1 MNLTPT
7 PIDADLD
14 LAGGGTPN
22 AGAVVVTCPQNPP
35 VSFSTQESLVTP
47 FTQGTQALASL
58 MPESLL
64 DEDLD
69 SAALER
75 RWDGT
80 LTGPSMRKLLE
91 AVRAENWDRD
101 RAGLVLQAMGDGL
114 TLTKACA
121 QLGISRGLVMMWTRL
136 VPQFGA
142 MVAQLQTDLGQRI
155 LDESLEETDPA
166 MARVRIAQAAAF
178 DRRIAKGDS
187 SDVNVAQ
194 GITVTIQKFSTEG

>member
-1 MNLTPT
+1 MTETPT
-7 PIDADLD
+7 PIATCPDLE
-14 LAGGGTPN
+14 GGGTPN
-22 AGAVVVTCPQNPP
+22 GAALDITCPKNSP
-35 VSFSTQESLVTP
+35 VSLLEPTSHVTP
-47 FTQGTQALASL
+47 FTQGTQALAAL

-64 DEDLD
+64 EEDLD

-80 LTGPSMRKLLE
+80 LTQPSMRKLLE

-121 QLGISRGLVMMWTRL
+121 QVGISRGLVMMWTRL
-136 VPQFGA
+136 VPAFGA

-178 DRRIAKGDS
+178 DRRIAKGADG
-187 SDVNVAQ
+187 DVNVAQ
-194 GITVTIQKFSTEG
+194 GITVTIQKFGDS